1 MNSLLSNC
9 KDLYFHYNNYSFD
22 VDKRS
27 ELFVIFKDIFQEV
40 VLSLH
45 TMKATEMIRY
55 INYWI
60 LRDND
65 DLFDYLKK
73 KVLKNELKVKKITN
87 SNVDEVIEIAIN
99 LLQSDKSINYS
110 VLMIEQLKQFY
121 NLQVNQVSIWNES
134 FKIYLEKEDEI
145 SPGNFIKLIFNFRGF
160 STPSWTPRDRRE
172 V

>member
-1 MNSLLSNC
+1 M
-9 KDLYFHYNNYSFD
+9 
-22 VDKRS
+22 
-27 ELFVIFKDIFQEV
+27 
-40 VLSLH
+40 
-45 TMKATEMIRY
+45 
-55 INYWI
+55 
-60 LRDND
+60 RDND

-73 KVLKNELKVKKITN
+73 RVLKNELKVKKITN

-145 SPGNFIKLIFNFRGF
+145 FPGNFIKLIFNFRGF
-160 STPSWTPRDRRE
+160 STPS
-172 V
+172 